1 MIRPLLAELDLPQA
15 FVRVMR
21 SLIDR
26 LPQQLRRH
34 EVRAGAGREKAAV
47 FNKPQAF
54 GVDFTVAVRGCLDGI
69 PGLCKSGRIE
79 NHNVILTA
87 FPYLFGKKIEDVTGH
102 ISDFILQTVQRR
114 VLARLRDRKLRSV
127 NRGDMRCSCCC
138 RVQTKRTGM
147 GKTIQNF
154 RRIAAD
160 APDRE
165 AVEFLVEEEA
175 GFLPVLHI
183 NDIFDAVFGDRDVRV
198 KFFREE
204 AFCAL
209 QPFFLADFRVAPL
222 INSAHADTVPEKKLY
237 ETGEAENLECYAFRH
252 AGQGMLEAK
261 GQRFYDQNITVLVNR
276 QPRQKIR
283 LAEDNAAGVFRVLPR
298 DRKNFLSVIPRV
310 FHAPEDEGRRD
321 DIFLL
326 PREHPDA
333 QLRVHVQEAVS
344 QEKAVPVKDPDD
356 GAVFGAFDGL
366 DFVVVNPCAA
376 SL

>member
-47 FNKPQAF
+47 FNKPQPF

-87 FPYLFGKKIEDVTGH
+87 FPYLFGKKIEDVAGH

-147 GKTIQNF
+147 GKTSRTSAAPLQMP
-154 RRIAAD
+154 RIA
-160 APDRE
+160 RRLN
-165 AVEFLVEEEA
+165 FWSRKK
-175 GFLPVLHI
+175 PV
-183 NDIFDAVFGDRDVRV
+183 
-198 KFFREE
+198 
-204 AFCAL
+204 FCPSFTSTIYL
-209 QPFFLADFRVAPL
+209 MPF
-222 INSAHADTVPEKKLY
+222 
-237 ETGEAENLECYAFRH
+237 
-252 AGQGMLEAK
+252 
-261 GQRFYDQNITVLVNR
+261 
-276 QPRQKIR
+276 
-283 LAEDNAAGVFRVLPR
+283 
-298 DRKNFLSVIPRV
+298 SVIGT
-310 FHAPEDEGRRD
+310 F
-321 DIFLL
+321 
-326 PREHPDA
+326 
-333 QLRVHVQEAVS
+333 VS
-344 QEKAVPVKDPDD
+344 NSSER
-356 GAVFGAFDGL
+356 
-366 DFVVVNPCAA
+366 
-376 SL
+376 